1 MFRELREH
9 HIGVQVHYV
18 PVHHHT
24 VSSDIELPPEGMPV
38 CDEVYAGL
46 ISLPI
51 YPDLTDE
58 QQDYVVGTLRK
69 ILA

>member
-1 MFRELREH
+1 
-9 HIGVQVHYV
+9 VHYV

-24 VSSDIELPPEGMPV
+24 VSADIAIPAAGFPAADAAYE
-38 CDEVYAGL
+38 GL

-58 QQDYVVGTLRK
+58 QQDQVITALKGV
-69 ILA
+69 LA